1 MKLWI
6 NLTEN
11 LKMTKNSDNVKKELA
26 EIKTVIAIM
35 AKQIKSLEEM
45 LGYTPMYTEEEYKE
59 LAAMRRK

>member
-1 MKLWI
+1 
-6 NLTEN
+6 
-11 LKMTKNSDNVKKELA
+11 MTKNSDNVKKELA